1 MTTPVEK
8 NKAIVVLE
16 RQMRAILD
24 ASADG
29 IITFDTLGFVVGSN
43 LSAQR
48 LFEYSPVELL
58 GLGFSALFE
67 TTDSFDRINTGQLD
81 EAIRLT
87 AVRADGKRFPVDV
100 RYRKFESSGE
110 SHLVASIHDVSAE
123 EESRTQLTQM
133 ERLDSLTRL
142 SNRSFFQE
150 TIESYLQNIDE
161 RQQQLGIV
169 MIDLNR
175 FKRINE
181 SMGHSAGDE
190 ILRTVAQRLENGA
203 AQAVKASEGKLTI
216 KVARLGGD
224 EFAVVVLRVG
234 QDDALLPVHVSTAVD
249 HLLAELAGTTFDA
262 GDTPLWITGSA
273 GIALHPR
280 NGRDYSTLLKKA
292 DAALHHAKSSSSE
305 VDFYRD
311 DMQLTPSFYLKTEV
325 DLYAALLEQQFVPYF
340 QPRVNLE
347 DGRLVGAEALVRWQH
362 PNKGLL
368 SPGDFLPVA
377 KTAGLISRIDLQ
389 MLELTC
395 RQIAYWR
402 HTGPPDIVFS
412 INVSE
417 QLLKSGRLLSEIE
430 RALGAHGLEASCLE
444 VEINEEVLMEDV
456 ASAIE
461 ELQAVREHGVKVSID
476 DFGTGR
482 TALRWLHDLPVDI
495 MKIDQSFIRDL
506 ANHPETQA
514 VVKSVIQ
521 LGQGLGLEVVAEGI
535 ESSEDEAV
543 LKALHCVTG
552 QGYYYA
558 KPMPATEFA
567 GRFMKRA

>member
-8 NKAIVVLE
+8 NEAIVTLE

-24 ASADG
+24 VSADG

-48 LFEYSPVELL
+48 LFQYSPVELV

-67 TTDSFDRINTGQLD
+67 TTDSFDQINAGMLD
-81 EAIRLT
+81 EAIRVT

-100 RYRKFESSGE
+100 RYRSFESGGE
-110 SHLVASIHDVSAE
+110 SRLVGSIHDVSAE
-123 EESRTQLTQM
+123 EESRAQLYQM
-133 ERLDSLTRL
+133 ERLDHLTRL

-150 TIESYLQNIDE
+150 TIESYLQGVDE
-161 RQQQLGIV
+161 TQQQLGIV

-181 SMGHSAGDE
+181 SIGHSAGDE
-190 ILRTVAQRLENGA
+190 VLRTVAQRLESGA
-203 AQAVKASEGKLTI
+203 TQAVKASGGKLTI

-224 EFAVVVLRVG
+224 EFAVVVVRIG
-234 QDDALLPVHVSTAVD
+234 QDDALLQVDVNAAVD
-249 HLLAELAGTTFDA
+249 HLLAELARTAFFA
-262 GDTPLWITGSA
+262 GDTPMWITGSA

-402 HTGPPDIVFS
+402 HTGAPDIVFS

-456 ASAIE
+456 VSAIE
-461 ELQAVREHGVKVSID
+461 ELQAVRERGVKVSID

-495 MKIDQSFIRDL
+495 MKIDQSFILDL

-558 KPMPATEFA
+558 KPMSATEFTE
-567 GRFMKRA
+567 RFMKRA

>member
-1 MTTPVEK
+1 MTTPIEV
-8 NKAIVVLE
+8 NDAIVALE
-16 RQMRAILD
+16 REIFAILD

-29 IITFDTLGFVVGSN
+29 IITFDALGFVVGSN

-48 LFEYSPVELL
+48 LFQYSSVELL
-58 GLGFSALFE
+58 GLDFSALFE
-67 TTDSFDRINTGQLD
+67 TTDSFNRINAGMLND
-81 EAIRLT
+81 AIRVT

-100 RYRKFESSGE
+100 RYRKFESDSE
-110 SHLVASIHDVSAE
+110 SRLVGSIHDVSAE
-123 EESRTQLTQM
+123 EESRTQLHQM
-133 ERLDSLTRL
+133 ERLDYLTRL
-142 SNRSFFQE
+142 SNRNFFQE
-150 TIESYLQNIDE
+150 TIESYLQSIDE
-161 RQQQLGIV
+161 AHQQLAIV

-181 SMGHSAGDE
+181 SIGHSAGDDV
-190 ILRTVAQRLENGA
+190 LRTVAQRLKRGA
-203 AQAVKASEGKLTI
+203 AQAMKNSDRKLTI
-216 KVARLGGD
+216 KIARLGGD
-224 EFAVVVLRVG
+224 EFAAVVLRVG
-234 QDDALLPVHVSTAVD
+234 QDDALLQIDVSTAVD
-249 HLLAELAGTTFDA
+249 HLLAELARTAFYA
-262 GDTPLWITGSA
+262 GDTPMWITGSA

-292 DAALHHAKSSSSE
+292 DAALHHAKSTGGE
-305 VDFYRD
+305 IDIYRD

-325 DLYAALLEQQFVPYF
+325 DLYSALLKQQFVPYF
-340 QPRVNLE
+340 QPRVNLD

-362 PNKGLL
+362 PNRGLL

-389 MLELTC
+389 MLDLTC
-395 RQIAYWR
+395 RQVAHWR
-402 HTGPPDIVFS
+402 HTGSLDIVFS
-412 INVSE
+412 LNVSE

-430 RALGAHGLEASCLE
+430 RALGVHGLESSCLE
-444 VEINEEVLMEDV
+444 IEINEEVLMEDV
-456 ASAIE
+456 VSAIE
-461 ELQAVREHGVKVSID
+461 ELQAVREYGVKVSID

-506 ANHPETQA
+506 ANHPETQS

-543 LKALHCVTG
+543 LKALHCATG

-567 GRFMKRA
+567 ARFMKGA

>member
-8 NKAIVVLE
+8 NEAIVVLE

-29 IITFDTLGFVVGSN
+29 VITFDTLGFVVSCN
-43 LSAQR
+43 LSAQG
-48 LFEYSPVELL
+48 LFQYSPVEFL

-67 TTDSFDRINTGQLD
+67 TTDSFDRINARQLD

-100 RYRKFESSGE
+100 RFRRFESGIE
-110 SHLVASIHDVSAE
+110 SRLVGSIHDVSE
-123 EESRTQLTQM
+123 EVESRTQLYQM
-133 ERLDSLTRL
+133 ERLDYLTRL
-142 SNRSFFQE
+142 SNRGFFQE
-150 TIESYLQNIDE
+150 TVESYLQSVDE
-161 RQQQLGIV
+161 RQQQLALV
-169 MIDLNR
+169 MIDLDR

-181 SMGHSAGDE
+181 SIGHSAADE
-190 ILRTVAQRLENGA
+190 VLRTVALRLTSGA
-203 AQAVKASEGKLTI
+203 SQAMQSSGRELTI

-234 QDDALLPVHVSTAVD
+234 QDDALLQEDVRTAVD
-249 HLLAELAGTTFDA
+249 HLLAEVARTAFYA
-262 GDTPLWITGSA
+262 GDTPMWITGSA
-273 GIALHPR
+273 GVALHPR

-292 DAALHHAKSSSSE
+292 DAALRQAKSSSNE

-325 DLYAALLEQQFVPYF
+325 ELYAALLEQQFVPYF
-340 QPRVNLE
+340 QPRLNLE

-368 SPGDFLPVA
+368 SPVDFLPVA
-377 KTAGLISRIDLQ
+377 ETAGLISRIDLQ

-395 RQIAYWR
+395 RQIADWR
-402 HTGPPDIVFS
+402 HTGSPDIVFS

-417 QLLKSGRLLSEIE
+417 QLLKSGRLFSEIE
-430 RALGAHGLEASCLE
+430 RALGAHALEGSCLE
-444 VEINEEVLMEDV
+444 IEINEEVLMEDV
-456 ASAIE
+456 VSAID
-461 ELQAVREHGVKVSID
+461 ELQAVRERGVKVSID

-482 TALRWLHDLPVDI
+482 TALRWLNDLPVDI

-558 KPMPATEFA
+558 RPMPATEFTE
-567 GRFMKRA
+567 RFMRQA

>member
-1 MTTPVEK
+1 MTTPIEI
-8 NKAIVVLE
+8 NDAIVALE
-16 RQMRAILD
+16 REMRAILD

-29 IITFDTLGFVVGSN
+29 IITFDALGFVVGSN

-48 LFEYSPVELL
+48 LFQYSSVELR
-58 GLGFSALFE
+58 GLDFSALFE
-67 TTDSFDRINTGQLD
+67 TTDSFNRINAGMLND
-81 EAIRLT
+81 AIRVT

-100 RYRKFESSGE
+100 RYRKFESGSE
-110 SHLVASIHDVSAE
+110 SRLVGSIHDLSAE
-123 EESRTQLTQM
+123 EESRTQLHQM
-133 ERLDSLTRL
+133 ERLDYLTRL

-150 TIESYLQNIDE
+150 TIESYLQSIDE
-161 RQQQLGIV
+161 TQQQLAIV

-181 SMGHSAGDE
+181 SIGHSAGDE
-190 ILRTVAQRLENGA
+190 VLRTVAQRLKRA
-203 AQAVKASEGKLTI
+203 ATQAMKKSDRKLTI
-216 KVARLGGD
+216 KIARLGGD
-224 EFAVVVLRVG
+224 EFAAVVLRIG
-234 QDDALLPVHVSTAVD
+234 QDDALLQTDISTAVD
-249 HLLAELAGTTFDA
+249 HLLAELARTAFYA
-262 GDTPLWITGSA
+262 GDTPMWITGSA

-292 DAALHHAKSSSSE
+292 DAALHHAKSSGGE
-305 VDFYRD
+305 IDFYRE

-325 DLYAALLEQQFVPYF
+325 DLYSALLKQQFVPYF

-362 PNKGLL
+362 PNRGLL

-395 RQIAYWR
+395 RQVAHWQ
-402 HTGPPDIVFS
+402 HNGSLDIVFS
-412 INVSE
+412 LNVSE

-430 RALGAHGLEASCLE
+430 RALGVHGLESSCLE
-444 VEINEEVLMEDV
+444 IEINEEVLMEDV
-456 ASAIE
+456 VSAIE
-461 ELQAVREHGVKVSID
+461 ELQAVREYGVKVSID

-506 ANHPETQA
+506 ANHPETQS

-543 LKALHCVTG
+543 LKALHCATG

-567 GRFMKRA
+567 ARFMKGA

>member
-67 TTDSFDRINTGQLD
+67 TTDSFDRINAGQLD

-100 RYRKFESSGE
+100 RYRKFESGSE
-110 SHLVASIHDVSAE
+110 SRLVGSIHDGSTE

-142 SNRSFFQE
+142 SNRGFFQE

-181 SMGHSAGDE
+181 SIGHSAGDE
-190 ILRTVAQRLENGA
+190 VLRTVAQRLENGA
-203 AQAVKASEGKLTI
+203 AQAMKASDGKLTI

-234 QDDALLPVHVSTAVD
+234 QDDALLPVDVSTAVD
-249 HLLAELAGTTFDA
+249 HLLAELAGTAFYA
-262 GDTPLWITGSA
+262 GDMPLWITGSA

-395 RQIAYWR
+395 RQIASWR
-402 HTGPPDIVFS
+402 HTGPSDIVFS

-430 RALGAHGLEASCLE
+430 RALGAYGLEASCLE

-456 ASAIE
+456 VSAIK

-482 TALRWLHDLPVDI
+482 TALRWLHDLPVVI

-514 VVKSVIQ
+514 VVKRLIQ
-521 LGQGLGLEVVAEGI
+521 LGRGLGLEVVAEGI

-543 LKALHCVTG
+543 LKALHCATG

>member
-142 SNRSFFQE
+142 SNRGFFQE

-203 AQAVKASEGKLTI
+203 AQAMKASDGKLTI

-543 LKALHCVTG
+543 LKALHCATG

>member
-1 MTTPVEK
+1 
-8 NKAIVVLE
+8 
-16 RQMRAILD
+16 
-24 ASADG
+24 
-29 IITFDTLGFVVGSN
+29 
-43 LSAQR
+43 
-48 LFEYSPVELL
+48 L

-67 TTDSFDRINTGQLD
+67 TTDSFDQINAGQLD
-81 EAIRLT
+81 QAMRLT
-87 AVRADGKRFPVDV
+87 AVRADGKQFPVDV
-100 RYRKFESSGE
+100 RYRSFESDGE
-110 SHLVASIHDVSAE
+110 SRLVGSIHDVSAE
-123 EESRTQLTQM
+123 EESRAQLYQM
-133 ERLDSLTRL
+133 ERSDHLTRL
-142 SNRSFFQE
+142 SNRRFFQE
-150 TIESYLQNIDE
+150 TIESHLQGADE
-161 RQQQLGIV
+161 TQQQLGVV

-181 SMGHSAGDE
+181 SIGHSAGDE
-190 ILRTVAQRLENGA
+190 VLRTVAQRLESGA
-203 AQAVKASEGKLTI
+203 TQAVKASGGKLTI

-224 EFAVVVLRVG
+224 EFAVVVVRMG
-234 QDDALLPVHVSTAVD
+234 QDDALLQVDVNAAVD
-249 HLLAELAGTTFDA
+249 HLLSELARTAFYA
-262 GDTPLWITGSA
+262 GDTPMWITGSA

-325 DLYAALLEQQFVPYF
+325 DLYAALLDQQFVPYF

-402 HTGPPDIVFS
+402 DTGPPDIVFS

-444 VEINEEVLMEDV
+444 VEINEEVLMEDMV
-456 ASAIE
+456 GAIE

-543 LKALHCVTG
+543 LKALDCATG

>member
-1 MTTPVEK
+1 MTTPIEI
-8 NKAIVVLE
+8 NDAIVALE
-16 RQMRAILD
+16 REMRAILD

-29 IITFDTLGFVVGSN
+29 IITFDALGFVVGSN

-48 LFEYSPVELL
+48 LFQYSSVELL
-58 GLGFSALFE
+58 GLGFSALFQ
-67 TTDSFDRINTGQLD
+67 TTVSFDRINAGQLD
-81 EAIRLT
+81 QAVRLT
-87 AVRADGKRFPVDV
+87 AVRADGKQFPVDV
-100 RYRKFESSGE
+100 RYRTFESGGE
-110 SHLVASIHDVSAE
+110 SRLVGSIHDVSVE
-123 EESRTQLTQM
+123 EESIAKLYQM
-133 ERLDSLTRL
+133 ERSDHLTRL

-150 TIESYLQNIDE
+150 TIESYLQDVDE
-161 RQQQLGIV
+161 TKQQLGVV

-181 SMGHSAGDE
+181 SIGHSAGDE
-190 ILRTVAQRLENGA
+190 VLRTVAQRLESGA
-203 AQAVKASEGKLTI
+203 TQAVKASGGKLTI

-224 EFAVVVLRVG
+224 EFAVVVVRMG
-234 QDDALLPVHVSTAVD
+234 QDDALLQVDVNAAVD
-249 HLLAELAGTTFDA
+249 HLLAELARSAFYA
-262 GDTPLWITGSA
+262 GDTPMWITGSA

-292 DAALHHAKSSSSE
+292 DAALHHAKTSSSE
-305 VDFYRD
+305 VDFYCD
-311 DMQLTPSFYLKTEV
+311 DMELTPSFYLKTEV
-325 DLYAALLEQQFVPYF
+325 DLYAALLDQQFVPYF

-402 HTGPPDIVFS
+402 HTGSSDIVFS

-430 RALGAHGLEASCLE
+430 RALGAYGLEASCLE

-456 ASAIE
+456 VSAIE
-461 ELQAVREHGVKVSID
+461 ELQAVRGYGVKVSID

-506 ANHPETQA
+506 ANHPETQS

-543 LKALHCVTG
+543 LKALHCATG

-567 GRFMKRA
+567 ARFMKGA

>member
-1 MTTPVEK
+1 MTTPIEI
-8 NKAIVVLE
+8 NDAIVALE
-16 RQMRAILD
+16 REMRAILD

-29 IITFDTLGFVVGSN
+29 IITFDALGFVVGSN

-48 LFEYSPVELL
+48 LFQYSSVELL
-58 GLGFSALFE
+58 GLDFSALFE
-67 TTDSFDRINTGQLD
+67 TTDSFNRVNAGMLND
-81 EAIRLT
+81 AIRVT

-100 RYRKFESSGE
+100 RYRKFESGSE
-110 SHLVASIHDVSAE
+110 SRLVGSIHDLSAE
-123 EESRTQLTQM
+123 EESRTQLHQM
-133 ERLDSLTRL
+133 ERLDYLTRL

-150 TIESYLQNIDE
+150 TIESYLQSIDE
-161 RQQQLGIV
+161 TQQQLAIV

-181 SMGHSAGDE
+181 SIGHSAGDE
-190 ILRTVAQRLENGA
+190 VLRTVAQRLKRA
-203 AQAVKASEGKLTI
+203 ATQAMKKSDRKLTI
-216 KVARLGGD
+216 KIARLGGD
-224 EFAVVVLRVG
+224 EFAAVVLRIG
-234 QDDALLPVHVSTAVD
+234 QDDALLQIDISTAVD
-249 HLLAELAGTTFDA
+249 HLLAELARTAFYA
-262 GDTPLWITGSA
+262 GDTPMWITGSA

-292 DAALHHAKSSSSE
+292 DAALHHAKSTGGE
-305 VDFYRD
+305 IDIYRD

-325 DLYAALLEQQFVPYF
+325 DLYSALLKQQFVPYF
-340 QPRVNLE
+340 QPRVNL
-347 DGRLVGAEALVRWQH
+347 DGGRLVGAEALVRWQH
-362 PNKGLL
+362 PNRGLL

-395 RQIAYWR
+395 RQVAHWR
-402 HTGPPDIVFS
+402 HTGSLDIVFS
-412 INVSE
+412 LNVSE

-430 RALGAHGLEASCLE
+430 RALGVHGLESSCLE
-444 VEINEEVLMEDV
+444 IEINEEVLMEDV
-456 ASAIE
+456 VSAIE
-461 ELQAVREHGVKVSID
+461 ELQAVREYGVKVSID

-506 ANHPETQA
+506 ANHPETQS

-543 LKALHCVTG
+543 LKALHCATG

-567 GRFMKRA
+567 ARFMKGA

>member
-402 HTGPPDIVFS
+402 LTGPPDIVFS

>member
-8 NKAIVVLE
+8 NEAIVALE

-29 IITFDTLGFVVGSN
+29 IITFDTLGFVVSSN

-48 LFEYSPVELL
+48 LFKYSPVELL

-67 TTDSFDRINTGQLD
+67 TTDSFDRINAGQLD
-81 EAIRLT
+81 AAMRLT

-110 SHLVASIHDVSAE
+110 SHLVGSIHDVSAE
-123 EESRTQLTQM
+123 EESRAQLDQM
-133 ERLDSLTRL
+133 ERVDHLTRL

-181 SMGHSAGDE
+181 SIGHSAGDE
-190 ILRTVAQRLENGA
+190 VLRTVAQRLENGA
-203 AQAVKASEGKLTI
+203 AQAMKASDRKLTI

-234 QDDALLPVHVSTAVD
+234 QDDALLPVDVSTAVD
-249 HLLAELAGTTFDA
+249 YLLAELAGTAFYA
-262 GDTPLWITGSA
+262 GDTPLWITGCA

-292 DAALHHAKSSSSE
+292 DAALHHAKSSSGE

-325 DLYAALLEQQFVPYF
+325 ELYAALLEQQFVPYF

-347 DGRLVGAEALVRWQH
+347 GGRLVGAEALVRWQH

-395 RQIAYWR
+395 RQIAHWR
-402 HTGPPDIVFS
+402 HARLPDIVFS

-430 RALGAHGLEASCLE
+430 RALGAHGLDASCLE
-444 VEINEEVLMEDV
+444 IEINEEVLMEDV
-456 ASAIE
+456 VSAIK
-461 ELQAVREHGVKVSID
+461 ELQAIREYGVKVSID

-495 MKIDQSFIRDL
+495 MKIDQSFILDL
-506 ANHPETQA
+506 ANHPETQS

-535 ESSEDEAV
+535 ETSEDEAV

-567 GRFMKRA
+567 GRFMRRA

>member
-29 IITFDTLGFVVGSN
+29 IITFDTLGFVVSSN

-67 TTDSFDRINTGQLD
+67 TTDSFDRINAGQLD
-81 EAIRLT
+81 ETIRLT

-110 SHLVASIHDVSAE
+110 SHLVGSIHDVSAE
-123 EESRTQLTQM
+123 EESRAQLDQM
-133 ERLDSLTRL
+133 ERVDHLTRL

-181 SMGHSAGDE
+181 SIGHSAGDKV
-190 ILRTVAQRLENGA
+190 LRTVAQRLENGA
-203 AQAVKASEGKLTI
+203 AQAMKASDGKLTI

-234 QDDALLPVHVSTAVD
+234 QDDALLPVDVSTAVD
-249 HLLAELAGTTFDA
+249 HLLAELAQTAFHA

-292 DAALHHAKSSSSE
+292 DAALHHAKSSSRE

-347 DGRLVGAEALVRWQH
+347 GGRLVGAEALVRWQH

-377 KTAGLISRIDLQ
+377 ETARLISRIDLQ

-395 RQIAYWR
+395 RQIAHWR
-402 HTGPPDIVFS
+402 HTGSPDIVFS

-430 RALGAHGLEASCLE
+430 RALGAHGLDASCLE
-444 VEINEEVLMEDV
+444 IEINEEVLMEDV
-456 ASAIE
+456 VSAIK
-461 ELQAVREHGVKVSID
+461 ELQAIREYGVKVSID

-495 MKIDQSFIRDL
+495 MKIDQSFILDL

-514 VVKSVIQ
+514 VVRSVIQ
-521 LGQGLGLEVVAEGI
+521 LGQALGLEVVAEGI
-535 ESSEDEAV
+535 ESSEDAAV

-558 KPMPATEFA
+558 KPMPAAEFA

>member
-8 NKAIVVLE
+8 NKAIVALE

-48 LFEYSPVELL
+48 LFQYSPVELL

-67 TTDSFDRINTGQLD
+67 TTDSFDRINAGQLD
-81 EAIRLT
+81 AAIRLT
-87 AVRADGKRFPVDV
+87 AVRADGKRFAVDV
-100 RYRKFESSGE
+100 RYRKFESNGE
-110 SHLVASIHDVSAE
+110 SHLVGSIHDVSAE
-123 EESRTQLTQM
+123 EESRAQLDKM
-133 ERLDSLTRL
+133 ERVDHLTRL
-142 SNRSFFQE
+142 SNRGFFQE
-150 TIESYLQNIDE
+150 TIESYLQDVDE
-161 RQQQLGIV
+161 RQQQFAVV

-181 SMGHSAGDE
+181 SIGHSAGDE
-190 ILRTVAQRLENGA
+190 VLRTVAQRLENGA
-203 AQAVKASEGKLTI
+203 AQAMKASDRKLTI

-234 QDDALLPVHVSTAVD
+234 QDDALLLVDVSTAVD
-249 HLLAELAGTTFDA
+249 HLLAELARTAFYA

-292 DAALHHAKSSSSE
+292 DAALHHAKSSSGE

-325 DLYAALLEQQFVPYF
+325 ELYAALLEQQFVPYF
-340 QPRVNLE
+340 QPRVHLE
-347 DGRLVGAEALVRWQH
+347 GGRLVGAEALVRWQH

-368 SPGDFLPVA
+368 LPGDFLPVA

-395 RQIAYWR
+395 RQIAHWR
-402 HTGPPDIVFS
+402 HARGPDIVFS

-430 RALGAHGLEASCLE
+430 RTLGAHGLDAGCLE
-444 VEINEEVLMEDV
+444 IEINEEVLMEDV
-456 ASAIE
+456 VSAIE
-461 ELQAVREHGVKVSID
+461 ELQAVRGYGVKVSID

-495 MKIDQSFIRDL
+495 MKIDQSFILDL
-506 ANHPETQA
+506 ANHPETQS

-521 LGQGLGLEVVAEGI
+521 LGQALGLEVVAEGI
-535 ESSEDEAV
+535 ESSEDAAV

-558 KPMPATEFA
+558 KPMPAAEFA
-567 GRFMKRA
+567 RRFMKRA

>member
-1 MTTPVEK
+1 MTTPIEV
-8 NKAIVVLE
+8 NDAIVALE
-16 RQMRAILD
+16 REIFAILD

-29 IITFDTLGFVVGSN
+29 IITFDALGFVVGSN

-48 LFEYSPVELL
+48 LFQYSSVELL
-58 GLGFSALFE
+58 GLDFSALFE
-67 TTDSFDRINTGQLD
+67 TTDSFNRINAGMLND
-81 EAIRLT
+81 AIRVT

-100 RYRKFESSGE
+100 RYRKFESDSE
-110 SHLVASIHDVSAE
+110 SRLVGSIHDVSAE
-123 EESRTQLTQM
+123 EESRTQLHQM
-133 ERLDSLTRL
+133 ERLDYLTRL
-142 SNRSFFQE
+142 SNRNFFQE
-150 TIESYLQNIDE
+150 TIESYLQSIDE
-161 RQQQLGIV
+161 AHQQLAIV

-181 SMGHSAGDE
+181 SIGHSAGDDV
-190 ILRTVAQRLENGA
+190 LRTVAQRLKRGA
-203 AQAVKASEGKLTI
+203 AQAMKKSDRKLTI
-216 KVARLGGD
+216 KIARLGGD
-224 EFAVVVLRVG
+224 EFAAVVLRVG
-234 QDDALLPVHVSTAVD
+234 QDDALLQIDVSTAVD
-249 HLLAELAGTTFDA
+249 HLLAELARTAFYA
-262 GDTPLWITGSA
+262 GDTPMWITGSA

-292 DAALHHAKSSSSE
+292 DAALHHAKSTGGE
-305 VDFYRD
+305 IDIYRD

-325 DLYAALLEQQFVPYF
+325 DLYSALLKQQFVPYF
-340 QPRVNLE
+340 QPRVNLD

-362 PNKGLL
+362 PNRGLL

-389 MLELTC
+389 MLDLTC
-395 RQIAYWR
+395 RQVAHWR
-402 HTGPPDIVFS
+402 HTELRDIVFS
-412 INVSE
+412 LNVSE

-430 RALGAHGLEASCLE
+430 RALGVHGLESSCLE
-444 VEINEEVLMEDV
+444 IEINEEVLMEDV
-456 ASAIE
+456 VSAIE
-461 ELQAVREHGVKVSID
+461 ELQAVREYGVKVSID

-506 ANHPETQA
+506 ANHPETQS

-543 LKALHCVTG
+543 LKALHCATG

-567 GRFMKRA
+567 ARFMKGA

>member
-1 MTTPVEK
+1 MTTPIEM
-8 NKAIVVLE
+8 NDAIVALE
-16 RQMRAILD
+16 REIFAILD

-29 IITFDTLGFVVGSN
+29 IITFDALGFVVGSN

-48 LFEYSPVELL
+48 LFQYSSVELL
-58 GLGFSALFE
+58 GLDFSALFE
-67 TTDSFDRINTGQLD
+67 TTDSFNRVNAGMLND
-81 EAIRLT
+81 AIRVT

-100 RYRKFESSGE
+100 RYRKFESGSE
-110 SHLVASIHDVSAE
+110 SRLVGSIHDVSAE
-123 EESRTQLTQM
+123 EESRTQLHQM
-133 ERLDSLTRL
+133 ERLDYLTRL

-150 TIESYLQNIDE
+150 TIESYLQSIDE
-161 RQQQLGIV
+161 AQQQLAVV

-181 SMGHSAGDE
+181 SIGHSAGDDV
-190 ILRTVAQRLENGA
+190 LRTVAQRLKRGA
-203 AQAVKASEGKLTI
+203 AQAMKNSERKLTI
-216 KVARLGGD
+216 KIARLGGD
-224 EFAVVVLRVG
+224 EFAAVVLRVG
-234 QDDALLPVHVSTAVD
+234 QDDALLQIDVSTAVD
-249 HLLAELAGTTFDA
+249 HLLAELARTAFYA
-262 GDTPLWITGSA
+262 GDTPMWITGSA

-292 DAALHHAKSSSSE
+292 DAALHHAKSTGGE
-305 VDFYRD
+305 IDIYRD

-325 DLYAALLEQQFVPYF
+325 DLYSALLKQQFVPHF
-340 QPRVNLE
+340 QPRVNLD

-362 PNKGLL
+362 PNRGLL

-389 MLELTC
+389 MLDLTC
-395 RQIAYWR
+395 RQVAHWR
-402 HTGPPDIVFS
+402 DTGSLYIVFS
-412 INVSE
+412 LNVSE

-430 RALGAHGLEASCLE
+430 HALGVHGLEASCLE
-444 VEINEEVLMEDV
+444 IEINEEVLMEDV
-456 ASAIE
+456 VSAIE
-461 ELQAVREHGVKVSID
+461 ELEAVREYGVKVSID

-506 ANHPETQA
+506 ANHPETQS

-543 LKALHCVTG
+543 LKELHCATG

-567 GRFMKRA
+567 ARFMKGA

>member
-1 MTTPVEK
+1 MTTPIEM
-8 NKAIVVLE
+8 NDAIVALE
-16 RQMRAILD
+16 REIFAILD

-29 IITFDTLGFVVGSN
+29 IITFDALGFVVGSN

-48 LFEYSPVELL
+48 LFQYSSVELL
-58 GLGFSALFE
+58 GLDFSALFE
-67 TTDSFDRINTGQLD
+67 TTDSFNRVNAGMLND
-81 EAIRLT
+81 AIRVT

-100 RYRKFESSGE
+100 RYRKFESDGE
-110 SHLVASIHDVSAE
+110 SRLVGSIHDVSAE
-123 EESRTQLTQM
+123 EESRTQLHQM
-133 ERLDSLTRL
+133 ERLDYLTRL

-150 TIESYLQNIDE
+150 TIESYLQSIDGA
-161 RQQQLGIV
+161 QQQLAVV

-181 SMGHSAGDE
+181 SIGHSAGDE
-190 ILRTVAQRLENGA
+190 VLRTVAQRLKRGA
-203 AQAVKASEGKLTI
+203 AQAMKNSDRKLTI
-216 KVARLGGD
+216 KIARLGGD
-224 EFAVVVLRVG
+224 EFAAVVLRVG
-234 QDDALLPVHVSTAVD
+234 QDDALLQIDVSTAVD
-249 HLLAELAGTTFDA
+249 HLLAELARTAFYA
-262 GDTPLWITGSA
+262 GDTPMWITGSA

-292 DAALHHAKSSSSE
+292 DAALHHAKSTGGE
-305 VDFYRD
+305 IDIYRD

-325 DLYAALLEQQFVPYF
+325 DLYSALLKQQFVPHF
-340 QPRVNLE
+340 QPRVNLD

-362 PNKGLL
+362 PDRGLL

-395 RQIAYWR
+395 RQVAHWR
-402 HTGPPDIVFS
+402 DTGSLDIVFS
-412 INVSE
+412 LNVSE

-430 RALGAHGLEASCLE
+430 RALGVHGLESSCLE
-444 VEINEEVLMEDV
+444 IEINEEVLMEDV
-456 ASAIE
+456 VSAIE
-461 ELQAVREHGVKVSID
+461 ELEAVREYGVKVSID

-506 ANHPETQA
+506 ANHPETQS

-543 LKALHCVTG
+543 LKTLHCATG

-567 GRFMKRA
+567 ARFMKGA

>member
-67 TTDSFDRINTGQLD
+67 TTDSFDRINAGQLD

-249 HLLAELAGTTFDA
+249 HLLAELAGTTFYA

-402 HTGPPDIVFS
+402 DTGPPDIVFS

-543 LKALHCVTG
+543 LKALHCATG

>member
-402 HTGPPDIVFS
+402 DTGPPDIVFS

>member
-8 NKAIVVLE
+8 NKAIVALE

-48 LFEYSPVELL
+48 LFQYSPVELL

-67 TTDSFDRINTGQLD
+67 TTDSFDRINAGQLD
-81 EAIRLT
+81 AAMRLT
-87 AVRADGKRFPVDV
+87 AVRADGKRFAVDV
-100 RYRKFESSGE
+100 RYRKFASNGE
-110 SHLVASIHDVSAE
+110 SHLVGSIHDVSVE
-123 EESRTQLTQM
+123 EESRAQLDKM
-133 ERLDSLTRL
+133 ERVDHLTRL
-142 SNRSFFQE
+142 SNRGFFQE

-181 SMGHSAGDE
+181 SIGHSAGDE

-203 AQAVKASEGKLTI
+203 AEAMKASDRKLTI

-234 QDDALLPVHVSTAVD
+234 QDDALLPVDVSTAVD
-249 HLLAELAGTTFDA
+249 HLLAELARTAFCA

-292 DAALHHAKSSSSE
+292 DAALHHAKSNSGE

-325 DLYAALLEQQFVPYF
+325 ELYAALLEQQFVPYF

-347 DGRLVGAEALVRWQH
+347 GGRLVGAEALVRWQH

-395 RQIAYWR
+395 RQIAHWR
-402 HTGPPDIVFS
+402 HTGLPDIVFS

-430 RALGAHGLEASCLE
+430 RTLARTGLTLVAWRLK
-444 VEINEEVLMEDV
+444 LM
-456 ASAIE
+456 
-461 ELQAVREHGVKVSID
+461 K
-476 DFGTGR
+476 
-482 TALRWLHDLPVDI
+482 
-495 MKIDQSFIRDL
+495 K
-506 ANHPETQA
+506 
-514 VVKSVIQ
+514 
-521 LGQGLGLEVVAEGI
+521 
-535 ESSEDEAV
+535 
-543 LKALHCVTG
+543 
-552 QGYYYA
+552 Y
-558 KPMPATEFA
+558 
-567 GRFMKRA
+567 

>member
-67 TTDSFDRINTGQLD
+67 TTDSFDRINAGQLD

>member
-1 MTTPVEK
+1 MTTPAEK
-8 NKAIVVLE
+8 NEAIVALE
-16 RQMRAILD
+16 RQIRAILD
-24 ASADG
+24 VSADG

-58 GLGFSALFE
+58 GLGFSALFQ
-67 TTDSFDRINTGQLD
+67 TTDSFDRINAGQLD
-81 EAIRLT
+81 QAMRLT
-87 AVRADGKRFPVDV
+87 AVRAGGKRFPVDV
-100 RYRKFESSGE
+100 RYRKFESGGE
-110 SHLVASIHDVSAE
+110 SRLVGSIHDVSAE
-123 EESRTQLTQM
+123 EESRAQLYQM
-133 ERLDSLTRL
+133 ERSDHLTRL

-150 TIESYLQNIDE
+150 TIESYLQDVDE
-161 RQQQLGIV
+161 TQEQLGIV

-181 SMGHSAGDE
+181 SIGHSAGDDV
-190 ILRTVAQRLENGA
+190 LRTVAQRLESGA
-203 AQAVKASEGKLTI
+203 TQAVKASGGKLTI

-224 EFAVVVLRVG
+224 EFAVVVVRVG
-234 QDDALLPVHVSTAVD
+234 QDDSLLQVDVNAAVD
-249 HLLAELAGTTFDA
+249 HLLAELARTAFYA
-262 GDTPLWITGSA
+262 GDTPMWITGSA
-273 GIALHPR
+273 GVALHPR

-292 DAALHHAKSSSSE
+292 DAALHHAKSNSSE
-305 VDFYRD
+305 FDFYRD

-368 SPGDFLPVA
+368 SPGEFLPVA

-402 HTGPPDIVFS
+402 HTGPLDIVFS

-444 VEINEEVLMEDV
+444 IEINEEVLMEDV
-456 ASAIE
+456 VGAIE

-543 LKALHCVTG
+543 LKALHCATG

>member
-1 MTTPVEK
+1 
-8 NKAIVVLE
+8 
-16 RQMRAILD
+16 
-24 ASADG
+24 
-29 IITFDTLGFVVGSN
+29 
-43 LSAQR
+43 
-48 LFEYSPVELL
+48 
-58 GLGFSALFE
+58 
-67 TTDSFDRINTGQLD
+67 
-81 EAIRLT
+81 
-87 AVRADGKRFPVDV
+87 
-100 RYRKFESSGE
+100 
-110 SHLVASIHDVSAE
+110 
-123 EESRTQLTQM
+123 
-133 ERLDSLTRL
+133 
-142 SNRSFFQE
+142 
-150 TIESYLQNIDE
+150 
-161 RQQQLGIV
+161 

-181 SMGHSAGDE
+181 SIGHSAGDDV
-190 ILRTVAQRLENGA
+190 LRTVAQRLKRGA
-203 AQAVKASEGKLTI
+203 AQAMKKSDRKLTI
-216 KVARLGGD
+216 KIARLGGD
-224 EFAVVVLRVG
+224 EFAAVVLRVG
-234 QDDALLPVHVSTAVD
+234 QDDALLQIDVSTAVD
-249 HLLAELAGTTFDA
+249 HLLAELARTAFYA
-262 GDTPLWITGSA
+262 GDTPMWITGSA

-292 DAALHHAKSSSSE
+292 DAALHHAKSTGGE
-305 VDFYRD
+305 IDIYRD

-325 DLYAALLEQQFVPYF
+325 DLYSALLKQQFVPHF
-340 QPRVNLE
+340 QPRVNLD

-362 PNKGLL
+362 PNRGLL

-395 RQIAYWR
+395 RQVAHWR
-402 HTGPPDIVFS
+402 HTGSLDIVFS
-412 INVSE
+412 LNVSE

-430 RALGAHGLEASCLE
+430 RALGVHGLESSCLE
-444 VEINEEVLMEDV
+444 IEINEEVLMEDV
-456 ASAIE
+456 VSAIE
-461 ELQAVREHGVKVSID
+461 ELEAVREYGVKVSID

-506 ANHPETQA
+506 ANHPETQS

-543 LKALHCVTG
+543 LKALHCATG

-567 GRFMKRA
+567 ARFMKGA

>member
-1 MTTPVEK
+1 MTTPIEM
-8 NKAIVVLE
+8 NDAIVALE
-16 RQMRAILD
+16 REIFAILD

-29 IITFDTLGFVVGSN
+29 IITFDALGFVVGSN

-48 LFEYSPVELL
+48 LFQYSSVELL
-58 GLGFSALFE
+58 GLDFSALFE
-67 TTDSFDRINTGQLD
+67 TTDSFNRVNAGMLND
-81 EAIRLT
+81 AIRVT

-100 RYRKFESSGE
+100 RYRKFESGSE
-110 SHLVASIHDVSAE
+110 SRLVGSIHDVSAE
-123 EESRTQLTQM
+123 EESRTQLHQM
-133 ERLDSLTRL
+133 ERLDYLTRL

-150 TIESYLQNIDE
+150 TIESYLQSIDE
-161 RQQQLGIV
+161 AQQQLAVV

-181 SMGHSAGDE
+181 SIGHSAGDDV
-190 ILRTVAQRLENGA
+190 LRTVAQRLKRGA
-203 AQAVKASEGKLTI
+203 AQAMKNSERKLTI
-216 KVARLGGD
+216 KIARLGGD
-224 EFAVVVLRVG
+224 EFAAVVLRVG
-234 QDDALLPVHVSTAVD
+234 QDDALLQIDVSTAVD
-249 HLLAELAGTTFDA
+249 HLLAELARTAFYA
-262 GDTPLWITGSA
+262 GDTPMWITGSA

-292 DAALHHAKSSSSE
+292 DAALHHAKSTGGE
-305 VDFYRD
+305 IDIYRD

-325 DLYAALLEQQFVPYF
+325 DLYSALLKQQFVPHF
-340 QPRVNLE
+340 QPRVNLD

-362 PNKGLL
+362 PNRGLL

-395 RQIAYWR
+395 RQVAHWR
-402 HTGPPDIVFS
+402 DTGSLDIVFS
-412 INVSE
+412 LNESE

-430 RALGAHGLEASCLE
+430 HALGVHGLEASCLE
-444 VEINEEVLMEDV
+444 IEINEEVLMEDV
-456 ASAIE
+456 VSAIE
-461 ELQAVREHGVKVSID
+461 ELEAVREYGVKVSID

-495 MKIDQSFIRDL
+495 MNIDQSFIRDL
-506 ANHPETQA
+506 ANHPETQS

-543 LKALHCVTG
+543 LIALLCATG

-567 GRFMKRA
+567 ARFMKGA

>member
-1 MTTPVEK
+1 MTTPVEM
-8 NKAIVVLE
+8 NEAIVTLE

-67 TTDSFDRINTGQLD
+67 TTDSFDRINAGQLD
-81 EAIRLT
+81 AAIRLT
-87 AVRADGKRFPVDV
+87 AVRADGKRFAVDV
-100 RYRKFESSGE
+100 RYRKFESNGE
-110 SHLVASIHDVSAE
+110 SHLVGSIHDVSAE
-123 EESRTQLTQM
+123 EESRAQLDQM

-142 SNRSFFQE
+142 SNRGFFQE

-181 SMGHSAGDE
+181 SIGHSAGDE
-190 ILRTVAQRLENGA
+190 VLRTVAQRLENGA
-203 AQAVKASEGKLTI
+203 AQAMKASDRKLTI

-234 QDDALLPVHVSTAVD
+234 QDDALLPVDVSTAVD
-249 HLLAELAGTTFDA
+249 HLLAELARTAFYA

-292 DAALHHAKSSSSE
+292 DAALRHAKSSSGE

-311 DMQLTPSFYLKTEV
+311 DMRLTPSFYLKTEV
-325 DLYAALLEQQFVPYF
+325 ELYAALLEQQFVPYF

-347 DGRLVGAEALVRWQH
+347 GGRLVGAEALVRWQH

-395 RQIAYWR
+395 RQIAHWR
-402 HTGPPDIVFS
+402 HTGLPDIVFS

-417 QLLKSGRLLSEIE
+417 QLMKSGRLLSEIE
-430 RALGAHGLEASCLE
+430 RALGAHGLDASCLE
-444 VEINEEVLMEDV
+444 IEINEEVLMEDV

-461 ELQAVREHGVKVSID
+461 ELQAIREYGVKVSID

-495 MKIDQSFIRDL
+495 MKIDQSFILDL
-506 ANHPETQA
+506 ANHPETQS

-535 ESSEDEAV
+535 ETSEDEAV

-567 GRFMKRA
+567 GRFMKRV

>member
-1 MTTPVEK
+1 MTASSEMNP
-8 NKAIVVLE
+8 ALAALE
-16 RQMRAILD
+16 REMRAILD

-29 IITFDTLGFVVGSN
+29 IITFDALGFVVGSN

-48 LFEYSPVELL
+48 LFQYSSVELL
-58 GLGFSALFE
+58 GLDFSALFE
-67 TTDSFDRINTGQLD
+67 TTDSFNRINAGMLND
-81 EAIRLT
+81 AIRVT

-100 RYRKFESSGE
+100 RYRKFESDSE
-110 SHLVASIHDVSAE
+110 FRLVGSIHDVSAE
-123 EESRTQLTQM
+123 EESRTQLHQM
-133 ERLDSLTRL
+133 ERLDYLTRL
-142 SNRSFFQE
+142 SNRNFFQE
-150 TIESYLQNIDE
+150 TIESYLQSIDE
-161 RQQQLGIV
+161 AQQQLAIV

-181 SMGHSAGDE
+181 SIGHSAGDDV
-190 ILRTVAQRLENGA
+190 LRTVAQRLKRAA
-203 AQAVKASEGKLTI
+203 AQAMKKSDRKLTI
-216 KVARLGGD
+216 KIARLGGD
-224 EFAVVVLRVG
+224 EFAAVVLRVG
-234 QDDALLPVHVSTAVD
+234 QDDALLQIDVSTAVD
-249 HLLAELAGTTFDA
+249 HLLAELARTAFYA
-262 GDTPLWITGSA
+262 GDTPMWITGSA

-292 DAALHHAKSSSSE
+292 DAALHNAKSTGGE
-305 VDFYRD
+305 VDFYSD

-325 DLYAALLEQQFVPYF
+325 DLYAALLKQQFVPYF

-347 DGRLVGAEALVRWQH
+347 TGCLIGAETLVRWQH
-362 PNKGLL
+362 PDRGLL

-389 MLELTC
+389 MLDLTC
-395 RQIAYWR
+395 RQVAQWR
-402 HTGPPDIVFS
+402 HTELLDIVFS
-412 INVSE
+412 LNVSE

-430 RALGAHGLEASCLE
+430 RALGVHGLESSCLE
-444 VEINEEVLMEDV
+444 IEINEEVLMEDV
-456 ASAIE
+456 VSAIE
-461 ELQAVREHGVKVSID
+461 ELQAVREYGVKVSID

-506 ANHPETQA
+506 ANHPETQS

-543 LKALHCVTG
+543 LKALHCATG

-567 GRFMKRA
+567 ARFMKGA

>member
-456 ASAIE
+456 VGAIE

>member
-1 MTTPVEK
+1 MTTPIEM
-8 NKAIVVLE
+8 NDAIVALE
-16 RQMRAILD
+16 REMRAILD

-29 IITFDTLGFVVGSN
+29 IITFDALGFVVGSN

-48 LFEYSPVELL
+48 LFQYSSVELL
-58 GLGFSALFE
+58 GLDFSALFE
-67 TTDSFDRINTGQLD
+67 TTDSFNRVNAGMLND
-81 EAIRLT
+81 AIRVT

-100 RYRKFESSGE
+100 RYRKFESDGE
-110 SHLVASIHDVSAE
+110 SRLVGSIHDVSAE
-123 EESRTQLTQM
+123 EESRTQLHQM
-133 ERLDSLTRL
+133 ERLDYLTRL

-150 TIESYLQNIDE
+150 TIESYLQSIDGA
-161 RQQQLGIV
+161 QQQLAVV

-181 SMGHSAGDE
+181 SIGHSAGDE
-190 ILRTVAQRLENGA
+190 VLRTVAQRLKRGA
-203 AQAVKASEGKLTI
+203 AQAMKNSERKLTI
-216 KVARLGGD
+216 KIARLGGD
-224 EFAVVVLRVG
+224 EFAAVVLRVG
-234 QDDALLPVHVSTAVD
+234 QDDALLQIDVSTAVD
-249 HLLAELAGTTFDA
+249 HLLAELARTAFYA
-262 GDTPLWITGSA
+262 GDTPMWITGSA

-292 DAALHHAKSSSSE
+292 DAALHHAKSTGGE
-305 VDFYRD
+305 IDIYRD

-325 DLYAALLEQQFVPYF
+325 DLYSALLKQQFVPHF
-340 QPRVNLE
+340 QPRVNLD

-362 PNKGLL
+362 PNRGLL

-389 MLELTC
+389 MLDLTC
-395 RQIAYWR
+395 RQVAHWR
-402 HTGPPDIVFS
+402 HTGSLDIVFS
-412 INVSE
+412 LNVSE

-430 RALGAHGLEASCLE
+430 RALGVHGLESSCLE
-444 VEINEEVLMEDV
+444 IEINEEVLMEDV
-456 ASAIE
+456 VSAIE
-461 ELQAVREHGVKVSID
+461 ELEAVREYGVKVSID

-506 ANHPETQA
+506 ANHPETQS

-543 LKALHCVTG
+543 LKTLHCATG

-558 KPMPATEFA
+558 KPMPAMEFA
-567 GRFMKRA
+567 ARFMKGA

>member
-142 SNRSFFQE
+142 SNRGFFQE

-567 GRFMKRA
+567 GRFMKQA